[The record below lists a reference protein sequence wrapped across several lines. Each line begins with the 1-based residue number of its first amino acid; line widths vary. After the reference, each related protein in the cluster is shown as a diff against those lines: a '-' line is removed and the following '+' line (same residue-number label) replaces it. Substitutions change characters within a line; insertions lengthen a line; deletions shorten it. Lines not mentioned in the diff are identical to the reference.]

1 MANNYGFRVIE
12 DTDLEAFEK
21 EVKRLLEDGWE
32 LHGNLISFPDE
43 KESGV
48 VKAVR
53 YIQAMKKDLTERQRG
68 GFRIGQSID

>member
-1 MANNYGFRVIE
+1 MKNYGFQVV
-12 DTDLEAFEK
+12 DNTDLEVFENK
-21 EVKRLLEDGWE
+21 IKQLLEDGWE

-43 KESGV
+43 TESGT
-48 VKAVR
+48 VKSVR

>member
-1 MANNYGFRVIE
+1 MKNVAFQVVD
-12 DTDLEAFEK
+12 DTDLQAFENK
-21 EVKRLLEDGWE
+21 IRALLQDDWE
-32 LHGNLISFPDE
+32 LHGNLISFPGQTED
-43 KESGV
+43 GV